1 MPHVNYSVR
10 PKGALCCS
18 PQARTVPF
26 PSQAGRKLLN
36 RWVAALD
43 RKGEVLG
50 VLAEDEFD
58 DLLLYA
64 DKLPGLGEALQG
76 VLDR

>member
-1 MPHVNYSVR
+1 
-10 PKGALCCS
+10 
-18 PQARTVPF
+18 
-26 PSQAGRKLLN
+26 LLN

-50 VLAEDEFD
+50 VLTPDEFEE
-58 DLLLYA
+58 LLVYA
-64 DKLPGLGEALQG
+64 EKLPGLGEALQG